1 MPAPVNELLL
11 ELVVD
16 AMKLMAK
23 IRGCSS
29 KKPSQGLGI
38 RKVWEHG
45 QILKGTVGPEKRSG
59 LDTLQAQEDRV
70 DQGQGHL
77 RQGVGLVGPWVS
89 QSPAEKSLKMRQLNK
104 FVKEINPAIMRQT
117 RVVTGDS

>member
-16 AMKLMAK
+16 AMKLLAE

-38 RKVWEHG
+38 RKVWEPG

-59 LDTLQAQEDRV
+59 LDTTQAQEDRV

-77 RQGVGLVGPWVS
+77 RPGVALVAPWVS
-89 QSPAEKSLKMRQLNK
+89 QMSAEESPQLQHLNK
-104 FVKEINPAIMRQT
+104 FVEEVNPAIMRQT
-117 RVVTGDS
+117 LVVTGDS

>member
-38 RKVWEHG
+38 RKVREPG

-59 LDTLQAQEDRV
+59 LDTPQAQEHRV
-70 DQGQGHL
+70 HQGQCRL
-77 RQGVGLVGPWVS
+77 RQGVALVAPWVS
-89 QSPAEKSLKMRQLNK
+89 QMPAEESPQLHHLKK
-104 FVKEINPAIMRQT
+104 FVKEVTPAIMRQT